1 MNYTI
6 NIKIKDSNRFD
17 AFLLFLKS
25 FDLAEITEIRK
36 DNVIIED
43 KLPEKLISIQKNNK
57 NPNEYYGLWENRNI
71 PNVKQFRE
79 SLWQRTK

>member
-25 FDLAEITEIRK
+25 FDIAEITEIRK

-43 KLPEKLISIQKNNK
+43 KLPEKLISEQKNKK
-57 NPNEYYGLWENRNI
+57 NPQEYYGLWENRSI
-71 PNVKQFRE
+71 PDIKQFRE
-79 SLWQRTK
+79 NLWQRTK